1 MSSAYTTRLA
11 LKAGMSYDDALKL
24 PFRLCAS
31 LIAAEERKEI
41 LKLADKN
48 GNVYIGDII
57 ERARREIPFL

>member
-11 LKAGMSYDDALKL
+11 LKAGMSYEEALQL

-41 LKLADKN
+41 MRLADKD
-48 GNVYIGDII
+48 GNIYIGDII
-57 ERARREIPFL
+57 ERGRRERPFL

>member
-11 LKAGMSYDDALKL
+11 LKAGMTYDDALKL

-31 LIAAEERKEI
+31 FIAAEERKEI
-41 LKLADKN
+41 LKLADKD

-57 ERARREIPFL
+57 ERGRRERPFL